1 MGAMSRTRRTAPIDA
16 AQDLLAPGQE
26 VPPADHARQEAM
38 RPLAERMRP
47 RSVDE
52 MVGQRR
58 LLAPGSAL
66 RRAVESGRVHSMIL
80 WGPPGCGKTTLAL
93 LLAQYADA
101 EFRAI
106 SAVLSGLPEVRQV
119 LAEAAQRFEAGR
131 RTVLFVDEVHRFNKT
146 QQDAFLPHIERGSI
160 VFVGATTENP
170 SFELNSALLSRCR
183 VHVLEAVSADDI
195 VAALQRA
202 LEDGERGLGGQ
213 GVEVAESALREIA
226 GAADG
231 DVRRA
236 LTLLE
241 IAAELAADEGGHIT
255 ESTLLQVLADR
266 TRRFD
271 KGGEQFYD
279 QISALHK
286 SVRSSNPDA
295 AVYWLAGLLD
305 GGCGPAYL
313 ARRLT
318 RMAVEDIG
326 LADPRALQ
334 MSVDA
339 WDTFERLGSPE
350 GDLALAQVA
359 IYLASTAK
367 SNAAYAAWNAA
378 RADVRKHGTAE
389 VPLHLRNAPTRLM
402 KQLGYSKG
410 YQYDHD
416 AAGGI
421 ALDQTGFP
429 DAMGEQVYYR
439 PVERGLEIKL
449 KEKLDRLRAARAQ
462 ARSRSGGTTPG
473 QGSDG

>member
-1 MGAMSRTRRTAPIDA
+1 MAKPAKHKTADEMSLLPAESGGDRTSRIADA
-16 AQDLLAPGQE
+16 GE
-26 VPPADHARQEAM
+26 VLAM

-47 RSVDE
+47 RTLDD

-93 LLAQYADA
+93 LLARYADA
-101 EFRAI
+101 EFVAI
-106 SAVLSGLPEVRQV
+106 SAVLSGLPQVREV
-119 LAEAAQRFEAGR
+119 LAEAQARFEGGR
-131 RTVLFVDEVHRFNKT
+131 RTVLFVDEVHRFNKA

-160 VFVGATTENP
+160 LFVGATTENP

-195 VAALQRA
+195 VIALRHA
-202 LEDGERGLGGQ
+202 VDDGERGLRARNLD
-213 GVEVAESALREIA
+213 VTDAALREIA

-241 IAAELAADEGGHIT
+241 IAADIADGEGGTIS
-255 ESTLLQVLADR
+255 EATLHQVLADR

-271 KGGEQFYD
+271 KGGDQFYD

-286 SVRSSNPDA
+286 CVRSSNPDA
-295 AVYWLAGLLD
+295 ALYWLARMLD
-305 GGCGPAYL
+305 GGADPAYL

-334 MSVDA
+334 MAIEA
-339 WDTFERLGSPE
+339 WDAYDRLGSPE
-350 GDLALAQVA
+350 GDLALAQLT

-367 SNAAYAAWNAA
+367 SNAGYRAWNTA
-378 RADVRKHGTAE
+378 RGDVDALGTQD
-389 VPLHLRNAPTRLM
+389 VPLHFRNAPTKLM
-402 KQLGYSKG
+402 KSLGHGKD

-416 AAGGI
+416 ADGGI

-429 DAMGEQVYYR
+429 DAMGERIYYA
-439 PVERGLEIKL
+439 PTTRGMEGKL
-449 KEKLDRLRAARAQ
+449 KEKLDALRTAREQ
-462 ARSRSGGTTPG
+462 ARKQRG
-473 QGSDG
+473 DG